1 MKRIHSI
8 TISLLILGACNN
20 GDPLSD
26 AYGNFEAVDV
36 MVSAEAQGRILALS
50 AEEGEHLAKGETA
63 GIIDTSQLHLRKE
76 QVMASTVAVN
86 TKINTLDAQAASY
99 RVQQANLDRELNR
112 VNRLLEDG
120 AATTRQKEELEG
132 NIALVRSQ
140 IVALQTQ
147 KATIQA
153 EKQGLL
159 VQVKQIDDQIEKARV
174 INPID
179 GVVLE
184 KYKEAGEIVAPGQA
198 LYKIADTRELILR
211 AYISGN
217 QLSEV
222 KTGDVVT
229 VRFDGPQ
236 GLEQTEGT
244 VSWISSQ
251 AEFTPKIIQTREERV
266 NLVYA
271 MKVKVANDGRLKIGM
286 PGEIRF
292 R

>member
-1 MKRIHSI
+1 MKHIHSI
-8 TISLLILGACNN
+8 AISLLILGACHN
-20 GDPLSD
+20 GDPVSD

-36 MVSAEAQGRILALS
+36 LVSAEAQGKILSLS
-50 AEEGEHLAKGETA
+50 AEEGKRLEESETA

-76 QVMASTVAVN
+76 QVIASMVAVG
-86 TKINTLDAQAASY
+86 TKISTLDAQAASY
-99 RVQQANLDRELNR
+99 RVQLDNLERELNR

-120 AATTRQKEELEG
+120 AATSRQKDELEG

-140 IVALQTQ
+140 IAALEAQ
-147 KATIQA
+147 KSTIRA
-153 EKQGLL
+153 EHRGMRIQEA
-159 VQVKQIDDQIEKARV
+159 QISDQIAKARIV
-174 INPID
+174 NPID

-211 AYISGN
+211 AYISGK

-222 KTGDVVT
+222 KIGEVVT
-229 VRFDGPQ
+229 VRFDGPE
-236 GLEQTEGT
+236 GLEETEGT
-244 VSWISSQ
+244 VAWVSSQ

-271 MKVKVANDGRLKIGM
+271 MKVNVANDGRLKIGM
-286 PGEIRF
+286 PGEIKF

>member
-286 PGEIRF
+286 PGEIKF